1 MTYIGLCSRMT
12 YKLCRMPYFDR
23 WLDEKLRD
31 VGTITYLA
39 ESPVCP
45 GTENSESPA
54 FSTTGIVPDPSRL
67 LAVGFIVQHKK

>member
-1 MTYIGLCSRMT
+1 
-12 YKLCRMPYFDR
+12 MPYFDR

-31 VGTITYLA
+31 AGTITYLA

-45 GTENSESPA
+45 NTESSESPVCQGTESSESPA

-67 LAVGFIVQHKK
+67 LAVGFIVQHEK

>member
-1 MTYIGLCSRMT
+1 MT

-23 WLDEKLRD
+23 WLEEKLRD
-31 VGTITYLA
+31 AGTITYLA

-54 FSTTGIVPDPSRL
+54 FSTTGTDPDPSRL
-67 LAVGFIVQHKK
+67 LAVGFIVQHEK